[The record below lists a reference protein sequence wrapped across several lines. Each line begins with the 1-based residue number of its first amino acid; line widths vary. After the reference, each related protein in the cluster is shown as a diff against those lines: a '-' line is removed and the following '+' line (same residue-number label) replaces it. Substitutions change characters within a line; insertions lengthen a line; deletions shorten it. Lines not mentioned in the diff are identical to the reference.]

1 MLFPIN
7 DDGEVEEL
15 LLREELEAGVVVV
28 AGELLLLLLA
38 NLSLFLFL
46 LWTGLNL

>member
-15 LLREELEAGVVVV
+15 LLRAEEAGAVVV